1 MNYYTNYVRFIFLVK
16 LIFLYFMISSGYDH
30 VRYKKNPKNAS
41 LKLAYEN
48 NMYFKER
55 FELLFKFLMSMLL
68 IYVFFPR
75 RKVPMPLDS
84 ETRILLYLFGWILI
98 LSAKWSTIIEES
110 AFDKHISTIKNS
122 IA

>member
-1 MNYYTNYVRFIFLVK
+1 MNYYTNYVRLIFLVK
-16 LIFLYFMISSGYDH
+16 LIFLYFMISSGYH
-30 VRYKKNPKNAS
+30 RYKGKKDPKNATIQQ
-41 LKLAYEN
+41 AYEN

-98 LSAKWSTIIEES
+98 LSAKWSHIIEGS
-110 AFDKHISTIKNS
+110 AFAQHLSGIKHFVS
-122 IA
+122 